1 MKEED
6 SWFSED
12 LGNKVVDAYPIL
24 TVTAGFIGRI
34 SFLQSHDW
42 FDKLDGQKFSQDKC
56 WRQHLGLVV

>member
-6 SWFSED
+6 IWFSDD

-24 TVTAGFIGRI
+24 TVTVRFIGRI

-42 FDKLDGQKFSQDKC
+42 FDKPDGQKFSQDKC